1 MHATCARRHYAD
13 NPVFKKYT
21 LCAPKFFWGQC
32 VLCPDKKTCFLLATH
47 EFYEWLCA
55 KGLLLTSDN
64 LVHVLLERKRKKS
77 VEFVPETNEEKEAYL
92 DDLIES
98 QLA

>member
-1 MHATCARRHYAD
+1 MHATCARRRYAD
-13 NPVFKKYT
+13 NSVFKKYA
-21 LCAPKFFWGQC
+21 LCGAPRFFWDQC
-32 VLCPDKKTCFLLATH
+32 VLCPDKRTCFLLATH

-64 LVHVLLERKRKKS
+64 LVHVLLERKRKRKNS

-92 DDLIES
+92 DDLIK
-98 QLA
+98 